1 MPLQGEAG
9 PELYRSV
16 LDSVFASEPYQWV
29 PQSAALRLISEWWDR
44 LQGWVDGLRADNPLL
59 FRIFLVTLLLAW
71 VGIFAH
77 AAWLVWLTVRG
88 AARADR
94 SVALRVAGERH
105 DAAWY
110 SRAADVAAAEGRLAE
125 ALQLAFVALALT
137 LEGEGLLQY
146 HPSKTPAE
154 CAREAK
160 LAGSDRERLRGLVRS
175 LYAHAFGG
183 REIAPDDYR
192 RWREAGAGPWQAPPR
207 HAPAH

>member
-1 MPLQGEAG
+1 MPPQGEAG
-9 PELYRSV
+9 PELYRSA
-16 LDSVFASEPYQWV
+16 LDSVFATEPYQWV
-29 PQSAALRLISEWWDR
+29 QPSAALRLLSD
-44 LQGWVDGLRADNPLL
+44 GWSWLVVWLDGLKADNPLL
-59 FRIFLVTLLLAW
+59 FRIFLITILLAW

-77 AAWLVWLTVRG
+77 AAWLVWVTVRG

-94 SVALRVAGERH
+94 SVALAVAGERH

-110 SRAADVAAAEGRLAE
+110 SRAADAAAAEGRLAE

-137 LEGEGLLQY
+137 LEGQGLLQY

-154 CAREAK
+154 CAREAS

-183 REIAPDDYR
+183 REIAPEDYR
-192 RWREAGAGPWQAPPR
+192 RWRDGGAGPW